1 MNENLFEAQYDVSKK
16 SKFRKFYESNKL
28 LIFSTI
34 SIFLIFVVILSF
46 YFQNIEKKKAFLSD
60 SYIEAIVL
68 LDKENNNKA
77 KDLLKEIIFANNSTY
92 STLALF
98 LLLNE
103 NLITDERELSKLF
116 DHLLTNNK
124 FDKEIKNLII
134 FKKAILQSDFVNE
147 QELLETLNPLLN
159 EETLW
164 KPHALLLL
172 GDYFSSKNEYII
184 AKEFYT
190 KILSLKDLNRE
201 LYNQARSRL
210 ILIAND

>member
-34 SIFLIFVVILSF
+34 SIFLILVVILSF
-46 YFQNIEKKKAFLSD
+46 YFQNIEKKKTFLSD
-60 SYIEAIVL
+60 NYIEAVVL

-172 GDYFSSKNEYII
+172 GDYFSSKNEYIK

>member
-77 KDLLKEIIFANNSTY
+77 KDLLKEIIFMKT
-92 STLALF
+92 
-98 LLLNE
+98 
-103 NLITDERELSKLF
+103 LSKVF
-116 DHLLTNNK
+116 Q
-124 FDKEIKNLII
+124 
-134 FKKAILQSDFVNE
+134 AILLKMIMRRKK
-147 QELLETLNPLLN
+147 QEL
-159 EETLW
+159 
-164 KPHALLLL
+164 
-172 GDYFSSKNEYII
+172 F
-184 AKEFYT
+184 
-190 KILSLKDLNRE
+190 
-201 LYNQARSRL
+201 
-210 ILIAND
+210 

>member
-77 KDLLKEIIFANNSTY
+77 KDLLSHSIDMTANSIDMKHIY
-92 STLALF
+92 EKGLEPADFIKYTLPLYISNFLHHVLF
-98 LLLNE
+98 SC
-103 NLITDERELSKLF
+103 IY
-116 DHLLTNNK
+116 
-124 FDKEIKNLII
+124 
-134 FKKAILQSDFVNE
+134 QSSA
-147 QELLETLNPLLN
+147 ETIR
-159 EETLW
+159 
-164 KPHALLLL
+164 A
-172 GDYFSSKNEYII
+172 
-184 AKEFYT
+184 
-190 KILSLKDLNRE
+190 
-201 LYNQARSRL
+201 
-210 ILIAND
+210 

>member
-116 DHLLTNNK
+116 DLFL
-124 FDKEIKNLII
+124 
-134 FKKAILQSDFVNE
+134 SSSFV
-147 QELLETLNPLLN
+147 LN
-159 EETLW
+159 
-164 KPHALLLL
+164 AC
-172 GDYFSSKNEYII
+172 F
-184 AKEFYT
+184 
-190 KILSLKDLNRE
+190 
-201 LYNQARSRL
+201 
-210 ILIAND
+210 

>member
-172 GDYFSSKNEYII
+172 GDYFSSKNEYIK